1 MAVSIIW
8 FIIIL
13 SVVVVA
19 HEFGHY
25 LIARMNNIHVVEFSV
40 GFGPTIFHFDKG
52 DTRYSLKLLPLGGS
66 CAFEGE
72 DGKVTTDKP
81 FKGLSFPAAPVWARI
96 GTVFAGPFFNF
107 ILAFIFAMV
116 IVSYCGTDI
125 PKVQG
130 LTEGRPAAESGLQV
144 GDIITKING
153 EHIHLWR
160 DITLISFLN
169 SGEELTVEYDRN
181 GTKGTV
187 VFTPAYSEAE
197 GRYFL
202 GIEGGTTFEDAKGLK
217 IFKASYYELVFNFR
231 NTLKSLKQLIIGK
244 LSPKNLSGPVGIAQ
258 VVSENYDQA
267 KQYGVSS
274 IVLTMMNIAMLLSVN
289 LGVINLLPL
298 PALDGGRLIFLF
310 VEVFRKKPIPP
321 EKEGIVHTV
330 GIILFFI
337 LAIFVMFNDIMRIF
351 GK

>member
-1 MAVSIIW
+1 MLISIIW
-8 FIIIL
+8 FILIL

-25 LIARMNNIHVVEFSV
+25 LIARLNNIHVVEFSV
-40 GFGPTIFHFDKG
+40 GMGPTIFHFDKG
-52 DTRYSLKLLPLGGS
+52 ETRYSLKLLPLGGS

-72 DGKVTTDKP
+72 DGKVTGDKP
-81 FKGLSFPAAPVWARI
+81 FKGLAFPAAPVWARI

-130 LTEGRPAAESGLQV
+130 LTEGRPAAESGLEV
-144 GDIITKING
+144 GDIITAING
-153 EHIHLWR
+153 EKIHLWR
-160 DITLISFLN
+160 DITLISYLN
-169 SGEELTVEYDRN
+169 TGEELTVEYKRD
-181 GTKGTV
+181 GVKGTV
-187 VFTPAYSEAE
+187 KFTPAYSAE
-197 GRYFL
+197 DGRYFL
-202 GIEGGTTFEDAKGLK
+202 GIEGGTTYEEAKGLK
-217 IFKASYYELVFNFR
+217 LFKASYYEIVFNFR
-231 NTLKSLKQLIIGK
+231 NTVKSLKQLIIGK

-258 VVSENYDQA
+258 VVSDNYEQA
-267 KQYGVSS
+267 KDYGVSS
-274 IVLTMMNIAMLLSVN
+274 VILTMMNIALLLSVN

-310 VEVFRKKPIPP
+310 VEVVRGKPIPV
-321 EKEGIVHTV
+321 EKEGIVHTI

-337 LAIFVMFNDIMRIF
+337 LAIFVMFNDIMRIM
-351 GK
+351 GR